1 MDTSQTRAFQYEK
14 LNLFMLLAGNMIIF
28 ILFSIA
34 YFSHSSEND
43 PQYILDL
50 IITIASATISAIILY
65 RIIAFRGDVITISPD
80 GFHDVRVSALMIP
93 WKAIDVIST
102 STVRGITAGIE
113 LTVSP
118 AAKSV
123 AGVTR
128 VAQLRS
134 RPGRLFIDSRT
145 LEISHNDLLLCMN
158 AYAAAEKQ
166 RLGTHRD

>member
-1 MDTSQTRAFQYEK
+1 MDTSQTRTFQYNK
-14 LNLFMLLAGNMIIF
+14 SILFTLFAGNLILF
-28 ILFSIA
+28 ILFSTA
-34 YFSHSSEND
+34 YHTNNNEND
-43 PQYILDL
+43 PQHILDL
-50 IITIASATISAIILY
+50 IIAIVSATILAIILR
-65 RIIAFRGDVITISPD
+65 RIFVYRGDVITISPD
-80 GFHDVRVSALMIP
+80 GFHDVRVSALVIP

-102 STVRGITAGIE
+102 STFRGITAGIE
-113 LTVSP
+113 LRVSP

-128 VAQLRS
+128 IAKLRS